1 MTDTPSSDS
10 NSLAA
15 VEVPENTYVRCPLRG
30 FDLVQASQCPTCTH
44 FHGMGDRFPGR
55 SDMIFPKRY
64 VALCS
69 AQPTQRE
76 ILAISK

>member
-1 MTDTPSSDS
+1 MTDTPSSEKTPPPE
-10 NSLAA
+10 
-15 VEVPENTYVRCPLRG
+15 VGVPENAYVRCPLRG
-30 FDLVQASQCPTCTH
+30 FDLVQAKQCPTCAH
-44 FHGMGDRFPGR
+44 FHGMGDRFPGH
-55 SDMIFPKRY
+55 DDVPFAKRY